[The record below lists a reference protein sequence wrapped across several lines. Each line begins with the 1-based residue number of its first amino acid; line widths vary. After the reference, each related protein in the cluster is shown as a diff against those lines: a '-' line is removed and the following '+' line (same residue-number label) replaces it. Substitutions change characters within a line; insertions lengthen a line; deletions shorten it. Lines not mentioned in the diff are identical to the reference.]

1 MLTLIRYAPMRTPLC
16 RTLSLTASLF
26 LASVLSVDA
35 TPGSGIVMSDEII
48 GTTPTSYFVI
58 RTIRLRPPTYYRFHE
73 RIEFVELSIPDGNV
87 RQRCK
92 LRETDN
98 QSDAGA
104 EKETWKRTEVGTST
118 CRPFDILSR
127 RKARYVEPRS
137 RDGAYYSFRFAEDG
151 VAVKDTLSG
160 DSAKWVGVLSMK
172 EVKRRAATVATISTS
187 TIPWNTYRGSDAN
200 YDLLWLETD
209 EQPFHEACALDPV
222 AATSRDTHW
231 VFLRF
236 RCWSGDDDA
245 DGANFYLPID
255 SRVWLKDAN

>member
-1 MLTLIRYAPMRTPLC
+1 MIGGACSRSALLLPL
-16 RTLSLTASLF
+16 L
-26 LASVLSVDA
+26 LASALPIQA

-58 RTIRLRPPTYYRFHE
+58 RTTRLRPPTYYRFRE
-73 RIEFVELSIPDGNV
+73 RMEFVELSIPDGNV
-87 RQRCK
+87 QQRCT

-104 EKETWKRTEVGTST
+104 EKETWQRTELGASA

-137 RDGAYYSFRFAEDG
+137 RDGAYVSFRFVADG
-151 VAVKDTLSG
+151 VAVKNILSG
-160 DSAKWVGVLSMK
+160 DSAKWVGVLSVK

-187 TIPWNTYRGSDAN
+187 TIPWDTHSGSNAN

-209 EQPFHEACALDPV
+209 DQPLHAACALDPV
-222 AATSRDTHW
+222 ATTSRGTHW

-245 DGANFYLPID
+245 DGANFYIPVN
-255 SRVWLKDAN
+255 SKAWLKDAN